1 MVDST
6 MLPVHHADA
15 GVSLDQQAI
24 EVNDAQQNMEL
35 EKQKKR
41 TNIVTVIVFGA
52 ILASYGFQG
61 WVFGWNYGNVLIAI
75 SAVSGA
81 VVATTTAVKQI
92 IMQRI
97 DTLRVVHNKIRQEVN
112 RFMEENNN
120 LTRNVDGLEDK
131 TIKLQE
137 VTKQLDQIAEKQGA
151 SAQELVT
158 LVKENAETIK
168 EQKVSL

>member
-1 MVDST
+1 MADSM
-6 MLPVHHADA
+6 MLPVHNSDA
-15 GVSLDQQAI
+15 GVSLDQQAV
-24 EVNDAQQNMEL
+24 EVNDAQKDLEL

-52 ILASYGFQG
+52 ILVSYGFQG
-61 WVFGWNYGNVLIAI
+61 WVFGWNFGNVLIAI

-92 IMQRI
+92 IMQRM

-131 TIKLQE
+131 TIELQE
-137 VTKQLDQIAEKQGA
+137 VTQQLDRIAEKQGA